1 MEDKA
6 LKELHPLYRAWCE
19 EETNANEEDELT
31 RADFERDIRGD
42 R

>member
-1 MEDKA
+1 MEDEA

-19 EETNANEEDELT
+19 EETTIEEEDELT
-31 RADFERDIRGD
+31 RADFERDYREG